1 MSLNHI
7 LDSIV
12 ADADNRIAELTSAH
26 KQYLKELRQESEN
39 KLARKS
45 QQIAEQRDQKMRQL
59 KEKTESHARMSQ
71 SKALLARRQ
80 EFMDRL
86 YADTFNA
93 LVALPKDKTESF
105 LKHCLKQVHG
115 KGVIQPS
122 KAHEAVLKK
131 ILPAGCEM
139 GEPIT
144 AAGGFRFISDTQEHD
159 FTFEFLIHRLLRDA
173 TELKAVTQLF
183 PAHA

>member
-26 KQYLKELRQESEN
+26 KQLTKELRQESDN
-39 KLARKS
+39 RLARKS

-59 KEKTESHARMSQ
+59 KEKTESHARMTR

-86 YADTFNA
+86 YTEALNA
-93 LVALPKDKTESF
+93 LIALPKDKAETF
-105 LKHCLKQVHG
+105 LKECLKQVHG
-115 KGVIQPS
+115 KGVIEPS
-122 KAHEAVLKK
+122 KAHEALLKK

-139 GEPIT
+139 GKTIN
-144 AAGGFRFISDTQEHD
+144 AAGGFHFISDTQEHD
-159 FTFEFLIHRLLRDA
+159 FTFEFLIHRLLREA
-173 TELKAVTQLF
+173 TEVKAAQQLF